1 MPTPSAR
8 AGQPCSY
15 FRANSAGQCTIHA
28 VYKFTRHFLD
38 EEPSMRSR
46 LLAMAAAC
54 ILTVAALSQQ
64 SNSQQTSSPQSS
76 TPKSQ
81 IQKKQPAA
89 LAPEPDNTATKPDSS
104 SEQKP
109 APQGSFDKEKDKEEH
124 YDMTEAA
131 PVATHHQITVDG
143 KLLKYTATAG
153 RLPIKRG
160 DGRIEAEMF
169 YVAYTLDGQ
178 DAPKRP
184 LTFAFNGGPGSAS
197 IWLHM
202 GALGPKHVVL
212 QPDGFMPPAP
222 YHMEDNPYTLLDKSD
237 LVLIDAIGTGF
248 SRAADTEQFK
258 KFWGLK
264 GDIEAF
270 SEFIRLYIT
279 RNERW
284 SSPLFLFGESYG
296 TTRAA
301 GIAGYLADRGIS
313 FNGITL
319 LSSVLNFETLEETK
333 TNDQPYIFLIPSFTM
348 IAGFHHKLA
357 PDLAQDMNHARQE
370 SEQWAF
376 GDYAMALAKGDALT
390 PQEREKTI
398 EQLARYTGLSKEVVD
413 EANLRINVGKF
424 THYLL
429 IDQKLRVG
437 RLDGRYTG
445 PDPNGLLDTPFYD
458 PTGSATQPPFTSVF
472 NNYIRTELGY
482 KTDMPYNVR
491 AQSGGIPWD
500 WGSAN
505 DGFPDT
511 ASAMRQ
517 AIVKNPY
524 LKILVMEGYY
534 DLATPYFA
542 ANYALQHLD
551 LPQKYRD
558 NISYA
563 TYEAGHMVYLPTEGL
578 KKMKADQANFMVKA
592 GAQ

>member
-1 MPTPSAR
+1 MKRLSRTFA
-8 AGQPCSY
+8 
-15 FRANSAGQCTIHA
+15 A
-28 VYKFTRHFLD
+28 VFFA
-38 EEPSMRSR
+38 SIFFGSIFF
-46 LLAMAAAC
+46 ASIIAASCA
-54 ILTVAALSQQ
+54 TAFAQQ
-64 SNSQQTSSPQSS
+64 AD
-76 TPKSQ
+76 TPKPGAP
-81 IQKKQPAA
+81 KKQTPAPSSEKPA
-89 LAPEPDNTATKPDSS
+89 ESAIKPEPVA
-104 SEQKP
+104 EQRP
-109 APQGSFDKEKDKEEH
+109 APREAAPDKDKEKEEH
-124 YDMTEAA
+124 YDMTETV
-131 PVATHHQITVDG
+131 PVVTHHQISVDG

-169 YVAYTLDGQ
+169 YVAYALDGQ
-178 DAPKRP
+178 DSAKRP

-202 GALGPKHVVL
+202 GALGPRKVVL

-222 YHMEDNPYTLLDKSD
+222 YHMEDNASTLLDKSD

-248 SRAADTEQFK
+248 SRAADSELFK
-258 KFWGLK
+258 KFWGVK

-296 TTRAA
+296 TTRSA

-319 LSSVLNFETLEETK
+319 LSTVLNFETLEDNF

-348 IAGFHHKLA
+348 IAGYHHKLA
-357 PDLAQDMNHARQE
+357 PDLAQDMNRARQE
-370 SEQWAF
+370 SEQWASTE
-376 GDYAMALAKGDALT
+376 YTQALAKGDALS
-390 PQEREKTI
+390 PQERQKVVD
-398 EQLARYTGLSKEVVD
+398 QLARFTGLSKEVID
-413 EANLRINVGKF
+413 EANLRINVQKF

-437 RLDGRYTG
+437 RLDARYTG

-458 PTGSATQPPFTSVF
+458 PTGAATGPPFTSVF
-472 NNYIRTELGY
+472 NNYLRTELGY
-482 KTDMPYNVR
+482 KVDMPYNVR
-491 AQSGGIPWD
+491 APRGPNDTWD
-500 WGSAN
+500 WGSASQ
-505 DGFPDT
+505 GFPDT

-534 DLATPYFA
+534 DLATPYYA
-542 ANYALQHLD
+542 ANYTVDHLN

-558 NISYA
+558 NVSFA
-563 TYEAGHMVYLPTEGL
+563 TYDSGHMVYLPTEGL
-578 KKMKADQANFMVKA
+578 KKLKADQAAFMGRA
-592 GAQ
+592 NP

>member
-1 MPTPSAR
+1 MKRFSRMFAKVILSF
-8 AGQPCSY
+8 A
-15 FRANSAGQCTIHA
+15 A
-28 VYKFTRHFLD
+28 VVVIPFAT
-38 EEPSMRSR
+38 
-46 LLAMAAAC
+46 
-54 ILTVAALSQQ
+54 
-64 SNSQQTSSPQSS
+64 TSSAQQAESS
-76 TPKSQ
+76 KT
-81 IQKKQPAA
+81 PAA
-89 LAPEPDNTATKPDSS
+89 KKPAATVS
-104 SEQKP
+104 SEKP
-109 APQGSFDKEKDKEEH
+109 AEPAIKPEAPPEQRPAPREGSGDKEKDKEEH

-131 PVATHHQITVDG
+131 PVVTHHQMTVDG
-143 KLLKYTATAG
+143 KLLKYTATTG

-160 DGRIEAEMF
+160 DGRIEAQMF

-178 DAPKRP
+178 DAAKRP

-202 GALGPKHVVL
+202 GALGPRKVVL

-222 YHMEDNPYTLLDKSD
+222 YRMEDNTSTLLDKSD

-248 SRAADTEQFK
+248 SRAADSELFK
-258 KFWGLK
+258 KFWGVK

-284 SSPLFLFGESYG
+284 TSPLFLFGESYG
-296 TTRAA
+296 TTRSA

-319 LSSVLNFETLEETK
+319 LSTVLNFETLEDNN
-333 TNDQPYIFLIPSFTM
+333 TNDQPYVFLIPSFTM
-348 IAGFHHKLA
+348 IAGYHHKLA
-357 PDLAQDMNHARQE
+357 PDIAQDMNKARQE
-370 SEQWAF
+370 AEQWASTE
-376 GDYAMALAKGDALT
+376 YTQALAKGDSLT
-390 PQEREKTI
+390 PQERQKVI
-398 EQLARYTGLSKEVVD
+398 DQLARFTGLSKEVID
-413 EANLRINVGKF
+413 EANLRINVQKF

-437 RLDGRYTG
+437 RLDARYTG

-472 NNYIRTELGY
+472 NNYLRTELGY
-482 KTDMPYNVR
+482 KVDMPYNVR
-491 AQSGGIPWD
+491 APRGPNDTWD
-500 WGSAN
+500 WGSAIQ
-505 DGFPDT
+505 GFPDT

-534 DLATPYFA
+534 DLATPYYA
-542 ANYALQHLD
+542 ANYTVDHLN

-558 NISYA
+558 NISFA
-563 TYEAGHMVYLPTEGL
+563 TYDSGHMVYLPTEGL
-578 KKMKADQANFMVKA
+578 KKMKADQAAFMGKA
-592 GAQ
+592 NP

>member
-1 MPTPSAR
+1 MKL
-8 AGQPCSY
+8 
-15 FRANSAGQCTIHA
+15 FRAFSLA
-28 VYKFTRHFLD
+28 LL
-38 EEPSMRSR
+38 
-46 LLAMAAAC
+46 LLAVSISYA
-54 ILTVAALSQQ
+54 
-64 SNSQQTSSPQSS
+64 QQTDQ
-76 TPKSQ
+76 PKSAN
-81 IQKKQPAA
+81 QKKPVTQPAEKPA
-89 LAPEPDNTATKPDSS
+89 ETAIKPDTS

-109 APQGSFDKEKDKEEH
+109 SAREAASEKDKEKDKEEH
-124 YDMTEAA
+124 FDMAEAA
-131 PVATHHQITVDG
+131 PVQTHHQVTVDG

-178 DAPKRP
+178 DAARRP

-202 GALGPKHVVL
+202 GALGPKRVVL
-212 QPDGFMPPAP
+212 QQDGFMPPAP
-222 YHMEDNPYTLLDKSD
+222 YRMEDNPYTLLDRSD

-248 SRAADTEQFK
+248 SRAGDAELFK
-258 KFWGLK
+258 KFWGVK

-270 SEFIRLYIT
+270 SEFIRLYIS

-284 SSPLFLFGESYG
+284 SSPLFILGESYG

-319 LSSVLNFETLEETK
+319 LSSVLNFETLEDTN
-333 TNDQPYIFLIPSFTM
+333 TNDQPYIFLVPSFTM

-357 PDLAQDMNHARQE
+357 PDLQQDLNRARQE
-370 SEQWAF
+370 SEQFAS
-376 GDYAMALAKGDALT
+376 GEYAQALAKGDSLDA
-390 PQEREKTI
+390 QERSKII
-398 EQLARYTGLSKEVVD
+398 EQLSRYTGLSKEVID
-413 EANLRINVGKF
+413 EANLRVNVRKF

-472 NNYIRTELGY
+472 NNYVRTELGY
-482 KTDMPYNVR
+482 KTDMPYYVR
-491 AQSGGIPWD
+491 AQDIGFDKWD
-500 WGSAN
+500 WGSAIQ
-505 DGFPDT
+505 GFPDT

-524 LKILVMEGYY
+524 LKVLVMEGYY

-542 ANYALQHLD
+542 ANYAMQHLD

-558 NISYA
+558 NISFT
-563 TYEAGHMVYLPTEGL
+563 TYDAGHMIYLPMDGL
-578 KKMKADQANFMVKA
+578 KKMKGDQASFMEKA
-592 GAQ
+592 GAP

>member
-1 MPTPSAR
+1 
-8 AGQPCSY
+8 
-15 FRANSAGQCTIHA
+15 
-28 VYKFTRHFLD
+28 
-38 EEPSMRSR
+38 MRSVFLAFATACV
-46 LLAMAAAC
+46 LLAFASA
-54 ILTVAALSQQ
+54 
-64 SNSQQTSSPQSS
+64 QQTNS
-76 TPKSQ
+76 PKSQ
-81 IQKKQPAA
+81 SQKKQPAA
-89 LAPEPDNTATKPDSS
+89 QVSTEPAENAATKPETS

-109 APQGSFDKEKDKEEH
+109 TAPQAFSDKEKDKEEH
-124 YDMTEAA
+124 YDMTEA
-131 PVATHHQITVDG
+131 PPIATHHQITVDG
-143 KLLKYTATAG
+143 KVLKYTATAG

-169 YVAYTLDGQ
+169 YVAYTLDSQ
-178 DAPKRP
+178 DAARRP

-202 GALGPKHVVL
+202 GALGPKRVVL
-212 QPDGFMPPAP
+212 QPDGFMPAAP
-222 YHMEDNPYTLLDKSD
+222 YHMEDNSYTLLDKSD

-248 SRAADTEQFK
+248 SRAADSELFK
-258 KFWGLK
+258 KFWGVK

-284 SSPLFLFGESYG
+284 SSPLFILGESYG

-319 LSSVLNFETLEETK
+319 LSSVLNFETLEETN

-348 IAGFHHKLA
+348 IAAYHHKLA
-357 PDLAQDMNHARQE
+357 PDLAQDMNRARQE

-376 GDYAMALAKGDALT
+376 GEYALALAKGDALK
-390 PQEREKTI
+390 PQEREKII

-413 EANLRINVGKF
+413 EANLRINVSKF

-472 NNYIRTELGY
+472 NNYVRTELEY
-482 KTDMPYNVR
+482 KTDMPYYVR
-491 AQSGGIPWD
+491 AQDAGFDKWD
-500 WGSAN
+500 WGSAIG
-505 DGFPDT
+505 GFPDT

-542 ANYALQHLD
+542 ANYAIQHLN

-558 NISYA
+558 NISYT
-563 TYEAGHMVYLPTEGL
+563 TYEAGHMVYLPMEGL
-578 KKMKADQANFMVKA
+578 KKMKADQASFMEKA
-592 GAQ
+592 GVP